1 MVRLMKYEYIP
12 LQSESLSTLLF
23 MVILTIHLTSVFDAL
38 ILNTRLHKTFG
49 FYVFFFY
56 LGTDL

>member
-49 FYVFFFY
+49 FYVFFF
-56 LGTDL
+56 T